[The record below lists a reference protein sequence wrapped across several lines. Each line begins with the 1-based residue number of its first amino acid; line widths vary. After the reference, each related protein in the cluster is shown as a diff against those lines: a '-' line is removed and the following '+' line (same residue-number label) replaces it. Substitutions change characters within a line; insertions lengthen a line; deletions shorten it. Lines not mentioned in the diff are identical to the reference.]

1 MGAGRGQG
9 FPCSANGSSGEEQDV
24 VVRSVCI
31 KRLQAAEYAPLQ
43 EDLERHL
50 FFLDR
55 QLGRVH
61 ELLLYMV
68 QAVPPR

>member
-1 MGAGRGQG
+1 M
-9 FPCSANGSSGEEQDV
+9 PNGSSGEDWEEQDV
-24 VVRSVCI
+24 VIHSGRT
-31 KRLQAAEYAPLQ
+31 KRLRGVEYGPIC

-55 QLGRVH
+55 QLGCLH

-68 QAVPPR
+68 QAVSPR